1 MHFWKVCYCLICH
14 YILLQFYL
22 GLLFNVS
29 AKAILPKGD
38 AIWLSEYTN
47 DLFIKKFAKHAQVF
61 DEAGRDPIWNKMKIR
76 YDCCII

>member
-1 MHFWKVCYCLICH
+1 M
-14 YILLQFYL
+14 
-22 GLLFNVS
+22 S